1 MGGSFGTKTYDAFNQ
16 KPKVLQ
22 YARTFPLYTDVRAF
36 MLADGLQLKG
46 FGRLKG
52 ERCLLRAAPQASSA
66 TQSSTTAAPKKPKP
80 IRLRKR
86 NRKRPKSTA
95 QRVGPW
101 RCHAVGCSIA
111 DNSWRRRV

>member
-1 MGGSFGTKTYDAFNQ
+1 MGPKDLPEDHGGFFVLGSFGTKTYDAFNQ

-36 MLADGLQLKG
+36 LLADGLQLRG

-66 TQSSTTAAPKKPKP
+66 TQSSTTAAAAAAAAAPKKPKP

-86 NRKRPKSTA
+86 
-95 QRVGPW
+95 
-101 RCHAVGCSIA
+101 
-111 DNSWRRRV
+111 